1 MFSESVLLLFSQNW
15 RKHKKPCRK
24 SKQQL
29 LAILQSM
36 FCEMPDIDELCEEIK
51 QIFRSSVFTGLRT
64 SVMKIHTLLFF
75 HSRAFS

>member
-1 MFSESVLLLFSQNW
+1 MFGESVLLLFSQNIGENM
-15 RKHKKPCRK
+15 KKPCRK

-36 FCEMPDIDELCEEIK
+36 FCEIPDIDELCEEIK

-64 SVMKIHTLLFF
+64 SVMKIHTLLFL
-75 HSRAFS
+75 S